1 MLDRTIVLG
10 TIAAFAWATP
20 VAAQAPAPASTT
32 TAFDGTYVGV
42 SRTVEDPMSPSASR
56 ACDRRQSV
64 PDPLEIAGG
73 VVRWHAQTGAAE
85 GSVNAQGVLVM
96 HAPLG
101 ARLDAQIDGRGT
113 VTGRYTGFC
122 GYQMVWQ
129 KEGK

>member
-1 MLDRTIVLG
+1 MLYQTIVLG

-20 VAAQAPAPASTT
+20 VAAQAPAPAT

-42 SRTVEDPMSPSASR
+42 SRTVEDPMSPSAAR
-56 ACDRRQSV
+56 ACGQNGV

-101 ARLDAQIDGRGT
+101 A
-113 VTGRYTGFC
+113 
-122 GYQMVWQ
+122 
-129 KEGK
+129 